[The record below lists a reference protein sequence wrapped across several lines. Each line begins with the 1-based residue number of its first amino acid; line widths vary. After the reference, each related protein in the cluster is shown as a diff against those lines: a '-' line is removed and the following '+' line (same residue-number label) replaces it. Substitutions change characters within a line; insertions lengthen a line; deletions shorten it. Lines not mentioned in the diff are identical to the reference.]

1 MHKEFQLILA
11 SSSKRRLALL
21 HSVSIIPD
29 QIIAPEIDES
39 PLRNEKS
46 DRLVSRLAQGK
57 ATKVALSHKDNAFIL
72 SADTIVGTKA
82 RVFEKAE
89 DNETIKKHLEFF
101 SGRKIYIKT
110 AVSVIKVENG
120 SITKTAT
127 KLVTSVIKLKRLSKQ
142 ELEYYIETGNGIG
155 CAGGLCIQGYGEAL
169 VQNIT
174 GSYSGTIGLPLLE
187 TINLLKGLGYDVIK
201 GKS

>member
-1 MHKEFQLILA
+1 MHKKFRLILA
-11 SSSKRRLALL
+11 SSSKQRLALL

-29 QIIAPEIDES
+29 QIISPEIDES

-46 DRLVSRLAQGK
+46 DRLASRLANAK
-57 ATKVALSHKDNAFIL
+57 ATKVALCCGGDAFIL

-82 RVFEKAE
+82 RIFEKAE
-89 DNETIKKHLEFF
+89 NKETIKKYLEFF

-110 AVSVIKVENG
+110 AVSVIKVENS

-127 KLVTSVIKLKRLSKQ
+127 KLVTSSIKLKRLSAA
-142 ELEYYIETGNGIG
+142 ELAHYLETGNGLG
-155 CAGGLCIQGYGEAL
+155 SAGGLSIQGYGEAL

-187 TINLLKGLGYDVIK
+187 TINLLKGLGYDAIK